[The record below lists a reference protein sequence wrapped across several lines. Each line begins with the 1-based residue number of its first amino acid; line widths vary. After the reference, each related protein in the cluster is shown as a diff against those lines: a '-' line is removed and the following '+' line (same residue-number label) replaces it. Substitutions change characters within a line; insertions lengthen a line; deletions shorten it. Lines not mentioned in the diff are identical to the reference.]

1 MDTLITCPKCKAE
14 IPLSDAF
21 KHEIEAGVLATERA
35 RHQREL
41 DTAVKSAEIAAAK
54 KADQE
59 ATHREALLRAEA
71 AEEKTQS
78 AALLKQLEEMAT
90 EQRSLRRKDEERE
103 LAFKKQLASEEDRI
117 RAEAREREHVHGKL
131 VGVAR

>member
-1 MDTLITCPKCKAE
+1 MDTVITCPNCKTE

-41 DTAVKSAEIAAAK
+41 DAAVKLAEVAAAK

-59 ATHREALLRAEA
+59 AARREASVRAEA
-71 AEEKTQS
+71 AEEKQRS
-78 AALLKQLEEMAT
+78 AALLKQLEEMVT
-90 EQRSLRRKDEERE
+90 ELRSLRRKNEERE
-103 LAFKKQLASEEDRI
+103 LAFKKQLAAEEERI
-117 RAEAREREHVHGKL
+117 RAEAREHAAMD
-131 VGVAR
+131 VA